1 MKFVELF
8 GMPGTGKTFAINILK
23 NKSYKKKER
32 KVFIYFEKRSIFSIL
47 SKFKLISFSFIATIK
62 SSNFRNIINFFL
74 KEYRPIRSNFIS
86 LRSLRIIFNTIF
98 LIAVMEIYG
107 NSRINKDI
115 YLDQGFFQI
124 LFSILYEMDLPN
136 KIDVENITAKWV
148 KNISSINKK
157 IFLFYCIS
165 KDDQIIKRLLE
176 RNGDS
181 ILENKKI
188 NKKDLKNY
196 QKIFENIVNFLI
208 NRQEDYPN
216 IYLKSIDLDDFD
228 NELFKFM

>member
-23 NKSYKKKER
+23 NKAYEKKER
-32 KVFIYFEKRSIFSIL
+32 KVFICFKKRSIFSIL
-47 SKFKLISFSFIATIK
+47 SKFKFIFFSFISTIK
-62 SSNFRNIINFFL
+62 SSTFRNIINFFI

-86 LRSLRIIFNTIF
+86 LRSLKIIFNTTF
-98 LIAVMEIYG
+98 LISVMEIYG
-107 NSRINKDI
+107 NSRITKDI

-124 LFSILYEMDLPN
+124 LFSILYEMDLTN
-136 KIDVENITAKWV
+136 KIDVENITGKWV
-148 KNISSINKK
+148 QNIASINKN

-165 KDDQIIKRLLE
+165 NDEVIIKRLLE

-181 ILENKKI
+181 IIENKKI
-188 NKKDLKNY
+188 NKKDLKKY
-196 QKIFENIVNFLI
+196 KKIFDNIVNFLI
-208 NRQEDYPN
+208 NRKEDYPN
-216 IYLKSIDLDDFD
+216 IYLKSINLDDFH

>member
-23 NKSYKKKER
+23 KKAYEKKER
-32 KVFIYFEKRSIFSIL
+32 KVFIYFKKRSIYSIL
-47 SKFKLISFSFIATIK
+47 SKLKFIFFSFIPTIK
-62 SSNFRNIINFFL
+62 SSTFRNIIFFFI
-74 KEYRPIRSNFIS
+74 KEYRPMRSNFIS
-86 LRSLRIIFNTIF
+86 LRSLSIIFNITF

-107 NSRINKDI
+107 NSRIPKDI

-124 LFSILYEMDLPN
+124 LFSILYEMDLTN

-148 KNISSINKK
+148 QNITSINKN

-165 KDDQIIKRLLE
+165 KDDVIIKRLLE

-181 ILENKKI
+181 IIENKKI
-188 NKKDLKNY
+188 NKKDLKKY
-196 QKIFENIVNFLI
+196 KKIFENIVNFLI
-208 NRQEDYPN
+208 NRKEDYPN
-216 IYLKSIDLDDFD
+216 IYLKSIDLDDFH